1 MLVIG
6 GIGVFQGRVA
16 FYLDLK
22 ARFDSVVQV
31 RSYRDIIWN
40 VACVYCFPSIASPGI
55 WEFVPLTCL
64 TGRQAHLPE
73 RHRLRQR
80 QHYPMAADALS

>member
-1 MLVIG
+1 MLVVG
-6 GIGVFQGRVA
+6 GIGVFEGRVA

-40 VACVYCFPSIASPGI
+40 TA
-55 WEFVPLTCL
+55 W
-64 TGRQAHLPE
+64 
-73 RHRLRQR
+73 RLLFSEYSKPRNLGNSF
-80 QHYPMAADALS
+80 HSHV